1 MPLLHE
7 HKHVDEAIFVCYT
20 RFYNNKARCVIIL
33 NRITDKIID
42 WIMHF
47 LSWRICDNIS
57 KTAHVSSRPLM
68 SGTDGWIY
76 MKFQTW

>member
-42 WIMHF
+42 
-47 LSWRICDNIS
+47 
-57 KTAHVSSRPLM
+57 
-68 SGTDGWIY
+68 
-76 MKFQTW
+76 